1 MKATGTVIGALIFVV
16 LLVLLTSVFTV
27 NQGQHGILLRLG
39 RLVTVDNQ
47 KVDPEK
53 LAKADLPDKYFPNVK
68 ILNPGL
74 HFKMPFIESVRVFDT
89 RLQTLDIKSSRI
101 VTREK
106 KDVIADYYVKWRI
119 DNLARYFTSTGGNAF
134 KAETLLEQQLNTY
147 LRAEFGKRTISE
159 VVSGGRDDVMEVL
172 RNRAEE
178 QASKLGIEVVDVRIK
193 GIELPSSTSNAIYQR
208 MRADMQKIAARHRAD
223 GNAEA
228 EAIRAAADA
237 KVTVIVA
244 QARSEGQV
252 IRSRGQSQAAQIYA
266 EAFNQDKN
274 FFAFYRS
281 LKAYVESFNSKQDI
295 LVLDQ
300 NSSFFN
306 FFKKPLGQNST
317 GGKKQL

>member
-1 MKATGTVIGALIFVV
+1 MKATGTVIAALCFVVV
-16 LLVLLTSVFTV
+16 LLLLTSVFTI

-39 RLVTVDNQ
+39 RLVTTDNQ
-47 KVDPEK
+47 KVDPQV
-53 LAKADLPDKYFPNVK
+53 LANADLSDKRFPNVK
-68 ILNPGL
+68 VLGPGL
-74 HFKMPFIESVRVFDT
+74 HFKVPFIENVRIFDT

-119 DNLARYFTSTGGNAF
+119 DNLARYFTSTGGNSF

-178 QASKLGIEVVDVRIK
+178 QASKLGIVVADVRIK

-237 KVTVIVA
+237 TVTVTVA

-252 IRSRGQSQAAQIYA
+252 IRSRGQAQAAQIYA
-266 EAFNQDKN
+266 EAYSKDKD

-281 LKAYVESFNSKQDI
+281 LKAYTESFNSKQDM

-300 NSSFFN
+300 NGSFFN
-306 FFKKPLGQNST
+306 YFKKPLT
-317 GGKKQL
+317 K